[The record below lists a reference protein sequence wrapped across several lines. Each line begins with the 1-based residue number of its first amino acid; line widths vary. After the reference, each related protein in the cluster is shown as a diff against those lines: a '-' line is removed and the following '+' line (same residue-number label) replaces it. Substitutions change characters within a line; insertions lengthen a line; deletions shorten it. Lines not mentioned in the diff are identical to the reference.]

1 MQAHT
6 GGHSQVAGYL
16 HYAVQCTNTH
26 HRAAGFDPEHSGRKH
41 VPLEQRVM
49 DKSYEQRISDIQQ
62 GTSQRKARLDKNLAM
77 QTVSCWC
84 SVDTV

>member
-1 MQAHT
+1 MQAYTSSHLQAVRY
-6 GGHSQVAGYL
+6 HASLALL
-16 HYAVQCTNTH
+16 HHCI

-77 QTVSCWC
+77 QTVS
-84 SVDTV
+84 